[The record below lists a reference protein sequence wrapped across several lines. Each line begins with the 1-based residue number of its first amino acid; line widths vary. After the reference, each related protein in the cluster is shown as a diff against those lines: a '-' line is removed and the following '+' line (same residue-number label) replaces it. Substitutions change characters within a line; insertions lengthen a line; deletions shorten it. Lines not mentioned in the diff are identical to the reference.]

1 MSLDIVYVTSISKA
15 HVSVRKQ
22 RSAVDTGITRLF
34 VYGINEAGKFS
45 RKRINPLQIPIYN
58 RRKVHRKL
66 VTCPVCSTKFTAFYK
81 TKSELDNLICPRC
94 S

>member
-1 MSLDIVYVTSISKA
+1 MSDIIHVISVSKGHHCGNRRRPYPSRSVTS
-15 HVSVRKQ
+15 
-22 RSAVDTGITRLF
+22 LF
-34 VYGINEAGKFS
+34 VYGFNEAGKFS
-45 RKRINPLQIPIYN
+45 RKKINPLQIPIYN

-81 TKSELDNLICPRC
+81 RKEELDNLICPRC